1 MKSALLHTSRYTT
14 PVLVTLKI
22 PMATKYNKQRKREES
37 HRDGK
42 Y

>member
-1 MKSALLHTSRYTT
+1 MKSALLNTSRYIT

-22 PMATKYNKQRKREES
+22 PTKYNKQRKRVES